1 MIKKTCRFC
10 GAELQHVFCDLG
22 ASPPSNSYLR
32 EDQLDASE
40 AFFPLLA
47 LVCDHCFLVQLPQFQ
62 DPSEIFSDYAY
73 FSSYSESWLRHAKD
87 YADYMMSR
95 FKYDNSS
102 RVVEVASNDGYLLTN
117 FRDRNVPVLG
127 IEPAANV
134 AAVAEGKGIPTRV
147 FFFGEETA
155 KALVAEGMQ
164 ADLLVGNNVLA
175 HVPDLND
182 FVRG

>member
-1 MIKKTCRFC
+1 LDTAARSRRCVGLGHRMVPCVRRWSRWRRARRGANPALSSVAQRMIKKTCRFC

-95 FKYDNSS
+95 FKYD
-102 RVVEVASNDGYLLTN
+102 
-117 FRDRNVPVLG
+117 
-127 IEPAANV
+127 
-134 AAVAEGKGIPTRV
+134 
-147 FFFGEETA
+147 
-155 KALVAEGMQ
+155 
-164 ADLLVGNNVLA
+164 
-175 HVPDLND
+175 
-182 FVRG
+182 